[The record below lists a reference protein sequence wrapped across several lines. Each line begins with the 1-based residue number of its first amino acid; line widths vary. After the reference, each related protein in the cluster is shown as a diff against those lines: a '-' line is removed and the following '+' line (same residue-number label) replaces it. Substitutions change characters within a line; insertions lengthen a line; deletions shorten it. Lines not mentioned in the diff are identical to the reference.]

1 MALQFA
7 MAIPMALNVARVIS
21 QQGVKAAIKRF
32 GPEAA
37 KLINKNMNKLRK
49 RFPEIF
55 GPQSK
60 SRMDPPRNKMVKEKY
75 MDDKG
80 RFYSDKAAKE
90 LKDQAAI
97 NRRAIGAG
105 AAVVGGGAVL
115 LTGNED
121 KDSSIVQ
128 SAAANKGSRDSLRR
142 YEAKSQLS
150 RQKELDAVGPG
161 PDMKKRSSG
170 PTKNNEDRR
179 VTKSV
184 PKTVDTKPRRKTSVE
199 SMTNE
204 EIKRGMGSKKK
215 AAQKSGDT
223 TPQRKKPGRFSEE
236 NVKRV
241 MKEKFGIDVT
251 YDKGDELDPLVARGE
266 EPGRKK
272 GGMVQFTKRGGMYNK
287 PARKNSKG

>member
-7 MAIPMALNVARVIS
+7 MAIPMAINIARVIS
-21 QQGVKAAIKRF
+21 QQGVKAAVKRY

-37 KLINKNMNKLRK
+37 KLVNKNMNKLRK
-49 RFPEIF
+49 KFPDIF
-55 GPQSK
+55 GPQAK
-60 SRMDPPRNKMVKEKY
+60 TRMDPTRTKVVKEKY

-80 RFYSDKAAKE
+80 RFYSDEAAKK
-90 LKDQAAI
+90 LRDQAAI
-97 NRRAIGAG
+97 NRRAIGTAAG
-105 AAVVGGGAVL
+105 AVGGGAVL

-128 SAAANKGSRDSLRR
+128 SAAKGSRASLRR

-161 PDMKKRSSG
+161 PDSKKRPIG
-170 PTKNNEDRR
+170 PTKNIEDRR

-204 EIKRGMGSKKK
+204 EIKRGMGSKRK
-215 AAQKSGDT
+215 AAEKSGDT

-251 YDKGDELDPLVARGE
+251 YDKGDDLDPLVARGE

>member
-1 MALQFA
+1 
-7 MAIPMALNVARVIS
+7 V
-21 QQGVKAAIKRF
+21 
-32 GPEAA
+32 
-37 KLINKNMNKLRK
+37 
-49 RFPEIF
+49 
-55 GPQSK
+55 
-60 SRMDPPRNKMVKEKY
+60 VKEKY

-80 RFYSDKAAKE
+80 KFYSDEAAKK
-90 LKDQAAI
+90 LKDQAAT
-97 NRRAIGAG
+97 NRRAIGTAG
-105 AAVVGGGAVL
+105 GAVGGGAVL

-121 KDSSIVQ
+121 RDSSIVQ
-128 SAAANKGSRDSLRR
+128 SAKESKSDKGSRASLRR
-142 YEAKSQLS
+142 FEAKTELA

-161 PDMKKRSSG
+161 PDSKKRPIG
-170 PTKNNEDRR
+170 PTKNIKDVRG
-179 VTKSV
+179 TKSV
-184 PKTVDTKPRRKTSVE
+184 PKSVDTKPQRKTSVE

-204 EIKRGMGSKKK
+204 EIKRGMGSKRK

>member
-1 MALQFA
+1 MASRQKDEDKLKNLKQKLKDA
-7 MAIPMALNVARVIS
+7 LAIQAQNKKDGKRLSSGRA
-21 QQGVKAAIKRF
+21 KAIAQMKKDI
-32 GPEAA
+32 A
-37 KLINKNMNKLRK
+37 KLQGKPAKEQQEAFDSMMEKMLKELEAGKPSPFKRIQEANKN
-49 RFPEIF
+49 
-55 GPQSK
+55 QS
-60 SRMDPPRNKMVKEKY
+60 NE
-75 MDDKG
+75 
-80 RFYSDKAAKE
+80 
-90 LKDQAAI
+90 
-97 NRRAIGAG
+97 GASP
-105 AAVVGGGAVL
+105 A
-115 LTGNED
+115 
-121 KDSSIVQ
+121 
-128 SAAANKGSRDSLRR
+128 SLRR

-184 PKTVDTKPRRKTSVE
+184 DTKPRRKTSVE

-204 EIKRGMGSKKK
+204 EIKRGMGSKRK

-251 YDKGDELDPLVARGE
+251 YDKGDELIRRGA
-266 EPGRKK
+266 G
-272 GGMVQFTKRGGMYNK
+272 
-287 PARKNSKG
+287 

>member
-1 MALQFA
+1 MSQMNRKKSKTNKDEDKLKNLKQKLKDAL
-7 MAIPMALNVARVIS
+7 AIQAQNKKDGKSLSSGRA
-21 QQGVKAAIKRF
+21 KAIAQMTKDI
-32 GPEAA
+32 A
-37 KLINKNMNKLRK
+37 KLQGKPVTQQQQAFDSMMKKMLKELEAGKPSPRKRIREANKN
-49 RFPEIF
+49 
-55 GPQSK
+55 QS
-60 SRMDPPRNKMVKEKY
+60 
-75 MDDKG
+75 
-80 RFYSDKAAKE
+80 
-90 LKDQAAI
+90 
-97 NRRAIGAG
+97 
-105 AAVVGGGAVL
+105 
-115 LTGNED
+115 NEG
-121 KDSSIVQ
+121 SSP
-128 SAAANKGSRDSLRR
+128 ASLRR

-161 PDMKKRSSG
+161 PDSKKRPIG
-170 PTKNNEDRR
+170 PTKNIEDRR

-204 EIKRGMGSKKK
+204 EIKRGMGSKRK
-215 AAQKSGDT
+215 AAEKSGDT

>member
-1 MALQFA
+1 MASGQMQGRKKSSDTSVKSKMNDLQKDYKKA
-7 MAIPMALNVARVIS
+7 MDKFNNTDSRYTKDVQELRMKNLLK
-21 QQGVKAAIKRF
+21 QIKNL
-32 GPEAA
+32 
-37 KLINKNMNKLRK
+37 KDKNPSELKSIKVPTAMPKK
-49 RFPEIF
+49 PTESKSIF
-55 GPQSK
+55 GGGTPPGERALKNIRKALTGDSKPK
-60 SRMDPPRNKMVKEKY
+60 SRSGQMKRGQKKADEK
-75 MDDKG
+75 
-80 RFYSDKAAKE
+80 
-90 LKDQAAI
+90 LKP
-97 NRRAIGAG
+97 
-105 AAVVGGGAVL
+105 L
-115 LTGNED
+115 
-121 KDSSIVQ
+121 
-128 SAAANKGSRDSLRR
+128 
-142 YEAKSQLS
+142 
-150 RQKELDAVGPG
+150 
-161 PDMKKRSSG
+161 G
-170 PTKNNEDRR
+170 PTKNIEDRR

-204 EIKRGMGSKKK
+204 EIKRGMGSKRK
-215 AAQKSGDT
+215 AAQESGDT